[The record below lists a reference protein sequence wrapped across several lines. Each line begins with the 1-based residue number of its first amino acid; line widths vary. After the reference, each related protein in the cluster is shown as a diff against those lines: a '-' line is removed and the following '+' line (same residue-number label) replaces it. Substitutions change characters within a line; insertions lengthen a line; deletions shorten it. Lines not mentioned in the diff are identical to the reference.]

1 MTNPTAPEK
10 RERIAKVLARAGL
23 CSRREAERWIAA
35 GRVAVDGKILESAAL
50 NVGSEAQI
58 TVDGQPV
65 AAAEPTRLWRYH
77 KAKGLITSHRDPEGR
92 PTVFEQLPKEMG
104 RVISVGRLDFT
115 SEGLLLLTNDGDL
128 ARHLELPATGWTRRY
143 RVRVH
148 GTVDAESL
156 GRLKNGVTVDGVR
169 YGPVEAELDRSQGA
183 NAWLTMALKEGKNRE
198 IRQLCAH
205 LGLAVTRLIRIGYGP
220 FQLGELKRG
229 EVAQV
234 PNRVL
239 ADQLGP
245 KASEFGLKTGV
256 QATAKKLQLRRR
268 PGQKRDAHRRRSV

>member
-1 MTNPTAPEK
+1 MTNPTTPEK

-50 NVGSEAQI
+50 NVGAQAQI

-92 PTVFEQLPKEMG
+92 ATVFEQLPKEMG

-156 GRLKNGVTVDGVR
+156 GRLKNGITVDGVR

-198 IRQLCAH
+198 VRQLCAH

-229 EVAQV
+229 AVAQV

-245 KASEFGLKTGV
+245 KAGEFGLKTGV